1 MLSHLTRYICSRRV
15 FELGC
20 YYLFLAF
27 RNTARNFDLSFSGV
41 IRRIQW
47 EEIFMNYLRI
57 KRQYL
62 GFKLLP
68 VDNSVRDVNDF
79 DLGCQVSI
87 SDRDS
92 NFFFATVMR
101 QDLGTT

>member
-1 MLSHLTRYICSRRV
+1 MI
-15 FELGC
+15 
-20 YYLFLAF
+20 
-27 RNTARNFDLSFSGV
+27 
-41 IRRIQW
+41 
-47 EEIFMNYLRI
+47 YLRI

-62 GFKLLP
+62 DFKLLA

-87 SDRDS
+87 SDRDN